1 MAKKLNFRDYI
12 NVDYTQTGDP
22 QLALNAKKRKEAV
35 EEPTDEALSM
45 AARRKKGSQMKKFA
59 ARLKM
64 GRKKASMKVADKGKL
79 EKRSRRAARNAITK
93 KLTKGISKAELT
105 PSRKAEIEK
114 RLNKMSGKV
123 SRLAKKLMPKIRK
136 AELARK
142 RG

>member
-22 QLALNAKKRKEAV
+22 QLALNAKKRKEDV
-35 EEPTDEALSM
+35 EPTDEALSM
-45 AARRKKGSQMKKFA
+45 AARRKKGLQMKKFA

>member
-35 EEPTDEALSM
+35 EPTDEALSM
-45 AARRKKGSQMKKFA
+45 AARRKKGLQMKKFA

-93 KLTKGISKAELT
+93 KLTKGISKADLT

-114 RLNKMSGKV
+114 RLDKMSGKV
-123 SRLAKKLMPKIRK
+123 GRLAKKMMPKIRK

>member
-1 MAKKLNFRDYI
+1 MPKKLDFKDYI
-12 NVDYTQTGDP
+12 NVDYTQTDDA

-35 EEPTDEALSM
+35 EPTDEALNM
-45 AARRKKGSQMKKFA
+45 AQRRKKGIQMKKMA

-105 PSRKAEIEK
+105 PSRKQEIEK
-114 RLNKMSGKV
+114 RLDKMSSKV
-123 SRLAKKLMPKIRK
+123 GRLAKKMMPKIRK